1 MSATPARSHERDAV
15 SASSKGGSSKSEAPE
30 GRIRDHEHVG
40 RISTQ
45 TTIFVLIAVA
55 LVLYEIQWILPPFVI
70 AGVIAYITTPAIDW
84 AAARSGMPRGLFAFV
99 TFAVFLV
106 LATLVGYFGF
116 PPLARETTHLFS
128 DFEAIIRAL
137 AQRLI
142 GSAKVSLLGQPMD
155 ASQLADA
162 AANGLRDW
170 IMQTSVLTRLGAVAF
185 GTMFGMILTLVLLF
199 YFLWS
204 GPGMARGLLQLV
216 PPRQR
221 ALITRIWTVL
231 DPVLKRYFVGV
242 LLVVAYAAAAAYVG
256 LGLVLGI
263 PHAVPLAL
271 LTGFMEMIPVI
282 GPAAAAV
289 IAGLVAI
296 HQGASIGAII
306 AYALYATVLRISID
320 QLFGPLA
327 LGAAARLHPV
337 LIIFCFL
344 SGAFLFGVVGVIMAV
359 PVALAIKVTLALLY
373 DEAPNAALGSK

>member
-1 MSATPARSHERDAV
+1 M
-15 SASSKGGSSKSEAPE
+15 
-30 GRIRDHEHVG
+30 
-40 RISTQ
+40 
-45 TTIFVLIAVA
+45 
-55 LVLYEIQWILPPFVI
+55 
-70 AGVIAYITTPAIDW
+70 
-84 AAARSGMPRGLFAFV
+84 
-99 TFAVFLV
+99 
-106 LATLVGYFGF
+106 
-116 PPLARETTHLFS
+116 
-128 DFEAIIRAL
+128 
-137 AQRLI
+137 
-142 GSAKVSLLGQPMD
+142 
-155 ASQLADA
+155 
-162 AANGLRDW
+162 
-170 IMQTSVLTRLGAVAF
+170 RLGAVAF

-204 GPGMARGLLQLV
+204 GPGMARGLLQLA

-221 ALITRIWTVL
+221 ALITHIWTVL

-242 LLVVAYAAAAAYVG
+242 LVVVAYAAAAAYVG

-271 LTGFMEMIPVI
+271 LTGFMEMVPVI
-282 GPAAAAV
+282 GPIAAAV

-296 HQGASIGAII
+296 HQAASIGAII
-306 AYALYATVLRISID
+306 AYALYATALRISID

-373 DEAPNAALGSK
+373 DEAPKAALGSK